1 MTSQEQALA
10 IAERWLNP
18 EGSAEPRREV
28 RMREFELGWVVWAAP
43 AAPETD
49 PETGQRRPPAE
60 IGAACGVVD
69 RHTGEL
75 TVWPSVPVDEVIRM
89 YRRKHGGDGEG
100 GARTDGVGG
109 GAQADGVRGGAQAD
123 GVRGGVRAGAATPV
137 TGPGNTA
144 VFTYADPASGEQTT
158 VFRTSGPGLPPAE
171 YQAWGELRRLGVPA
185 DAVLAIHTDLR
196 PGLLP
201 GGYPAELLN
210 TFRNAQLS
218 CSQEYGARPETR
230 AEGIAALVE
239 QVETMHRIAGRQPPP
254 RPHRLSVPD
263 RVPPA
268 EPMDDA
274 ALGRHLAEV
283 FGEDGVRRYTAETLA
298 DTPLPAAARATLSTA
313 GLPADLPLFF
323 TADRPAAPPAGG
335 LFTDVATNLRARRSP
350 AGEERIGALAHL
362 VRIGFDGVAVI
373 TVQCPPGVGR
383 PDGYGTVWAVD
394 PVTAE
399 ARYVNVSAAAF
410 TRCLALLAVARQRMR
425 GLDPVAAGAEVAALQ
440 ERLTA
445 VDPSAL
451 GDTDAW
457 WSLIVE
463 QMWHGLF

>member
-10 IAERWLNP
+10 LADRWLNP
-18 EGSAEPRREV
+18 EGSSEPRREV

-49 PETGQRRPPAE
+49 PETGERRPPAE
-60 IGAACGVVD
+60 VGTACGVVD
-69 RHTGEL
+69 RRTGEL
-75 TVWPSVPVDEVIRM
+75 TVWPSVPVDEVVRM
-89 YRRKHGGDGEG
+89 YRRKHGG
-100 GARTDGVGG
+100 
-109 GAQADGVRGGAQAD
+109 GAQGS
-123 GVRGGVRAGAATPV
+123 AGAEDAPPV

-144 VFTYADPASGEQTT
+144 VFTYTDPATGEETT
-158 VFRTSGPGLPPAE
+158 LFRTSGPGLPPAE
-171 YQAWGELRRLGVPA
+171 YQAWGELRRLDVPA
-185 DAVLAIHTDLR
+185 DDVLAIHTDLR
-196 PGLLP
+196 PSLLP

-210 TFRNAQLS
+210 AFPNARLS

-239 QVETMHRIAGRQPPP
+239 QVETLHRIAGRQPPP
-254 RPHRLSVPD
+254 RPHRLPVPD
-263 RVPPA
+263 RVTPA
-268 EPMDDA
+268 EAMDDA

-283 FGEDGVRRYTAETLA
+283 FGEDGVRRYDAGTLA
-298 DTPLPAAARATLSTA
+298 GTPLPEATKATLDVA
-313 GLPADLPLFF
+313 GLPVDLPLFF
-323 TADRPAAPPAGG
+323 TADRPEAPPAGG
-335 LFTDVATNLRARRSP
+335 LFTDVATNLRARHSP

-394 PVTAE
+394 PVTAT
-399 ARYVNVSAAAF
+399 ARYVNGSAAAF
-410 TRCLALLAVARQRMR
+410 ARCLALLATARQGMR
-425 GLDPVAAGAEVAALQ
+425 GLDPVAAGSEVAAFQ
-440 ERLTA
+440 ERLAA

-451 GDTDAW
+451 GDADAW

>member
-1 MTSQEQALA
+1 VTSQEQALA
-10 IAERWLNP
+10 VAERWLNP
-18 EGSAEPRREV
+18 EGSVEPRRKV
-28 RMREFELGWVVWAAP
+28 RMREFDLGWVVWAAP

-49 PETGQRRPPAE
+49 PHTGERRPPAE

-69 RHTGEL
+69 RRTGEL

-100 GARTDGVGG
+100 GARTDGV
-109 GAQADGVRGGAQAD
+109 RGGA
-123 GVRGGVRAGAATPV
+123 RAGEAPPV

-144 VFTYADPASGEQTT
+144 VFTYTDPATGEETT
-158 VFRTSGPGLPPAE
+158 LFRTSGPGLPPAE
-171 YQAWGELRRLGVPA
+171 YQAWGELRRLNVPA

-218 CSQEYGARPETR
+218 CSQEYGARPDTR
-230 AEGIAALVE
+230 AAGIAALVE

-254 RPHRLSVPD
+254 RPHRLPVPD
-263 RVPPA
+263 RVPPT

-283 FGEDGVRRYTAETLA
+283 FGTDGVRRYAADTLA
-298 DTPLPAAARATLSTA
+298 GTPLPEAAKATLSTA

-323 TADRPAAPPAGG
+323 TADRPEAPPAGG

-362 VRIGFDGVAVI
+362 VRVGFDGVAVI

-410 TRCLALLAVARQRMR
+410 ARCLVLLAVARQRMR

-440 ERLTA
+440 ERLAA

-451 GDTDAW
+451 GDADAW